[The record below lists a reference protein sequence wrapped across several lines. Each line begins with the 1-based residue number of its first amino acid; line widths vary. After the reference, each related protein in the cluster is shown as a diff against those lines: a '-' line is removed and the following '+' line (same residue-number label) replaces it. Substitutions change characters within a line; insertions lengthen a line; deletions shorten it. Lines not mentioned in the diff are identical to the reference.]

1 MWLELTQY
9 TSFGQGTVYYL
20 YFMLISTT
28 VKINDKGRMVIWWGP
43 SLTKDKV
50 EAKRAPVFFDY
61 VEIVSVVI
69 REVIGNPSIDPREEA
84 ECK

>member
-1 MWLELTQY
+1 
-9 TSFGQGTVYYL
+9 
-20 YFMLISTT
+20 
-28 VKINDKGRMVIWWGP
+28 MVIWWGP

-61 VEIVSVVI
+61 IEIVIVVI